1 MSLKRF
7 TSKFAGIAAAAA
19 LSTIL
24 TPVWAQDVY
33 PSKPIR
39 VIVPFSP
46 GASDTQIR
54 ALAQHVSSRLGQQL
68 VIENVP
74 GGGGSI
80 AANRIKRSPAD
91 GYTLFFSGMASLT
104 LVPASRPDVGYKLE
118 DFTPIANISNVTGVL
133 VVNSKSP
140 HKTLADFIN
149 QAKANPGKINYGTP
163 GVGSAGHTMAVGPQ
177 AYGGF
182 TLTHVP
188 FKGGADVIQAVMADT
203 VEMGCALPSLTVPQ
217 INGGRLRP
225 LAITAGKRSEF
236 LPDVPTYRELGIDYE
251 DYESYG
257 LLASAG
263 LPDDIVNKIAA
274 AVAEAVKEPAFLET
288 MRKTYT
294 SVEYL
299 SPSDYRVSL
308 QKRDADWRKHL
319 GNPRF
324 VELLK

>member
-1 MSLKRF
+1 MNSPTTAVALVSALIALA
-7 TSKFAGIAAAAA
+7 TSPAT
-19 LSTIL
+19 L
-24 TPVWAQDVY
+24 AQDVF

-54 ALAQHVSSRLGQQL
+54 ALAPHVSARLGQQL

-104 LVPASRPDVGYKLE
+104 LVPASRPDVGYRLD
-118 DFTPIANISNVTGVL
+118 DFTPVVNISNVTGVL
-133 VVNSKSP
+133 VVNAKSQY
-140 HKTLADFIN
+140 KTLAEFIN
-149 QAKANPGKINYGTP
+149 QAKANPGKINYGSP

-177 AYGGF
+177 TYGGF
-182 TLTHVP
+182 SLTHVP

-203 VEMGCALPSLTVPQ
+203 VEMGCALPSLTVSQ
-217 INGGRLRP
+217 IVGGRLRP

-236 LPDVPTYRELGIDYE
+236 LPDVPTYKELGIDYE
-251 DYESYG
+251 DFESYG
-257 LLASAG
+257 LLAPAG
-263 LPDDIVNKIAA
+263 LPEEIVNKIAS
-274 AVAEAVKEPAFLET
+274 AVAEAVKEPGFLET

-299 SPSDYRVSL
+299 GPRDYREAL
-308 QKRDADWRKHL
+308 QKRDGDWRRHL
-319 GNPRF
+319 SNARF

>member
-1 MSLKRF
+1 M
-7 TSKFAGIAAAAA
+7 SKFLNG
-19 LSTIL
+19 L
-24 TPVWAQDVY
+24 TGVAYVCLTLCTTPAQAQEAF
-33 PSKPIR
+33 PAKPIR

-54 ALAQHVSSRLGQQL
+54 ALAPHVSSRIGQQL

-80 AANRIKRSPAD
+80 AANRVKRSPAD

-104 LVPASRPDVGYKLE
+104 LVPASRADLGYKLE
-118 DFTPIANISNVTGVL
+118 DFTPVANVSTVTGVL
-133 VVNSKSP
+133 VVNANSPYKSL
-140 HKTLADFIN
+140 KDFID
-149 QAKANPGKINYGTP
+149 QARRNPGRINFGTP
-163 GVGSAGHTMAVGPQ
+163 GVASAGHTMAVGPQ
-177 AYGGF
+177 VYGDF
-182 TLTHVP
+182 LLTHVP
-188 FKGGADVIQAVMADT
+188 FKGGADVVQAVMADT
-203 VEMGCALPSLTVPQ
+203 VEMGCALPSLVVPQ

-257 LLASAG
+257 LLGPAG
-263 LPDDIVNKIAA
+263 LPGAIVQKLAA
-274 AVAEAVKEPAFLET
+274 AVAEAVKEPSFLET

-294 SVEYL
+294 SVEYVA
-299 SPSDYRVSL
+299 PAEYRAQL
-308 QKRDADWRKHL
+308 QARDAEWRRHL
-319 GNPRF
+319 GNARF